1 MSHAKQISTNSKNA
15 TRKGRATA
23 TVSVSRICEMDAT
36 SKRCGRNPK
45 GQEKVC
51 SPTDASNAFLKVQF
65 YPRLQEPEIVEDRNK
80 SKLER
85 DFFKSLSNLSKK
97 FELTLQDCTDIP
109 FPYNL
114 SESIAEVR
122 SQMKHYKQDWK
133 EIRLIHHENK
143 TYFAKEERYDTGH
156 SLYYI
161 PVIPLYTVLQK
172 RKAKEVGQ
180 LLLSVYAYLFQVL
193 GVSYYRID
201 NCYLFSI
208 YEMLE
213 NWILEDEEQEES
225 LSEMNEAK
233 EIGDLMKDLITD
245 PNNLQQFHKRLKEFN
260 PKDDFENQA
269 FSVANSFFE
278 LYNKFPDLRIDR
290 NYYPLQLREEPE
302 EDQRP
307 IMLDD
312 YLSFCASIRGNLF
325 DTIVDTANSEFQEYC
340 EMDEPTRFVPIH
352 AKKDNEN
359 FDFEDKVF
367 NSIND
372 LIILWQEHKF

>member
-23 TVSVSRICEMDAT
+23 TVSVSHIYKMDAT

-51 SPTDASNAFLKVQF
+51 SPADASNAFLKVKF
-65 YPRLQEPEIVEDRNK
+65 YPRLQEPEIVEDCNK

-97 FELTLQDCTDIP
+97 FELSIQDYTDIP
-109 FPYNL
+109 FPYNV

-122 SQMKHYKQDWK
+122 SQMKYYKQDWK

-172 RKAKEVGQ
+172 SKTKEVGQ
-180 LLLSVYAYLFQVL
+180 LLLSVYAYLYQVL

-233 EIGDLMKDLITD
+233 EIGDLMKDLISD
-245 PNNLQQFHKRLKEFN
+245 PNHLQQFDKRLKELN

-278 LYNKFPDLRIDR
+278 LYSKFPDLRIDR

-312 YLSFCASIRGNLF
+312 YLSFCASITGNLF

>member
-1 MSHAKQISTNSKNA
+1 MNNAKQISTHRQNA
-15 TRKGRATA
+15 TKTGRATA
-23 TVSVSRICEMDAT
+23 ISSVRRVCEMDEPP
-36 SKRCGRNPK
+36 KRCRRTQK

-65 YPRLQEPEIVEDRNK
+65 YPRLQEPEIVEDCNK
-80 SKLER
+80 STLER
-85 DFFKSLSNLSKK
+85 DFFKSLSNLSNK
-97 FELTLQDCTDIP
+97 FELSLQDCTDIP
-109 FPYNL
+109 FPYNI
-114 SESIAEVR
+114 SVSIADVR
-122 SQMKHYKQDWK
+122 NQLKRQKGDWK
-133 EIRLIHHENK
+133 EIRLIHHENS

-161 PVIPLYTVLQK
+161 PVIPLYTVLHK
-172 RKAKEVGQ
+172 SRSKEVGE
-180 LLLSVYAYLFQVL
+180 LLLSVYAYLYQVL

-201 NCYLFSI
+201 NCYLYSI

-213 NWILEDEEQEES
+213 SWIHEDGEQQES

-233 EIGDLMKDLITD
+233 EVGDIMKGLIID
-245 PNNLQQFHKRLKEFN
+245 PNNLQQFNKRLEQFN
-260 PKDDFENQA
+260 PKDDFEKQA
-269 FSVANSFFE
+269 LLVANTFFD
-278 LYNKFPDLRIDR
+278 LFIKFPDLSIDR
-290 NYYPLQLREEPE
+290 NYYPLQFREEIE
-302 EDQRP
+302 EDGRP

-312 YLSFCASIRGNLF
+312 YLSFCASIKGNLF

-340 EMDEPTRFVPIH
+340 EMDEPTRFVPIDG
-352 AKKDNEN
+352 KKDIDT

>member
-1 MSHAKQISTNSKNA
+1 MKQ
-15 TRKGRATA
+15 
-23 TVSVSRICEMDAT
+23 
-36 SKRCGRNPK
+36 
-45 GQEKVC
+45 
-51 SPTDASNAFLKVQF
+51 
-65 YPRLQEPEIVEDRNK
+65 
-80 SKLER
+80 
-85 DFFKSLSNLSKK
+85 
-97 FELTLQDCTDIP
+97 
-109 FPYNL
+109 
-114 SESIAEVR
+114 
-122 SQMKHYKQDWK
+122 HKQDWK

-143 TYFAKEERYDTGH
+143 TYFAKERRYDTGH

-172 RKAKEVGQ
+172 SKSKEVGQ

-245 PNNLQQFHKRLKEFN
+245 PNNLQQFDKRLKKLN

-269 FSVANSFFE
+269 LLVANSFFE
-278 LYNKFPDLRIDR
+278 LYNKFPNLRIDR
-290 NYYPLQLREEPE
+290 NYYPLQLREESE

-340 EMDEPTRFVPIH
+340 EMDEPTRFVPIDG
-352 AKKDNEN
+352 KKDNEN
-359 FDFEDKVF
+359 FDFEDKV
-367 NSIND
+367 
-372 LIILWQEHKF
+372 

>member
-15 TRKGRATA
+15 TGKGRATA
-23 TVSVSRICEMDAT
+23 IVSVSHICEMDET

-51 SPTDASNAFLKVQF
+51 SPTDASNAFLTVQF
-65 YPRLQEPEIVEDRNK
+65 YPRLQEPEIVEDCNK

-109 FPYNL
+109 FPYNV

-122 SQMKHYKQDWK
+122 SQMKQHKQDWK
-133 EIRLIHHENK
+133 EIRLIHHENS

-161 PVIPLYTVLQK
+161 PVIPVYTVLQK
-172 RKAKEVGQ
+172 NKTKEVGQ

-233 EIGDLMKDLITD
+233 EIGDIVKDLITD
-245 PNNLQQFHKRLKEFN
+245 PNNLQQFDKRLKEFN
-260 PKDDFENQA
+260 PKDDFENKA
-269 FSVANSFFE
+269 LSVANSFFE
-278 LYNKFPDLRIDR
+278 LYSKFPNLRIDR

-302 EDQRP
+302 EDERP

-340 EMDEPTRFVPIH
+340 EMDEPTRFVPIDG
-352 AKKDNEN
+352 KKDNDN

>member
-23 TVSVSRICEMDAT
+23 TVSVSRICKMDET
-36 SKRCGRNPK
+36 SKRCRRNSK
-45 GQEKVC
+45 GQEKIC

-65 YPRLQEPEIVEDRNK
+65 YPRLQEPQIVEDCNK

-122 SQMKHYKQDWK
+122 SQMKIHKQDWK
-133 EIRLIHHENK
+133 EIRLIHHENS
-143 TYFAKEERYDTGH
+143 TYFAKEERYNTGH

-172 RKAKEVGQ
+172 NKTKEVGQ
-180 LLLSVYAYLFQVL
+180 LLLSVYSYLYQVL

-213 NWILEDEEQEES
+213 NWILEDEVQEES

-233 EIGDLMKDLITD
+233 EIGDIVKDLITD
-245 PNNLQQFHKRLKEFN
+245 PNNLQQFDKRLKEFN
-260 PKDDFENQA
+260 PKDDFENKA
-269 FSVANSFFE
+269 LSVANSFFE
-278 LYNKFPDLRIDR
+278 LYSKFPNLRIDR

-302 EDQRP
+302 EEERP

-340 EMDEPTRFVPIH
+340 EMDEPTRFVPIDG
-352 AKKDNEN
+352 KKDNDN

-367 NSIND
+367 NSINE